1 MGALTLVGTLL
12 SAAGSL
18 AAGRADARAAEFN
31 AAMAQQQA
39 VRERD
44 IARREAEDHR
54 RRHSRLLATARAR
67 RAGSGVTS
75 EGSPLMVDEAGAAEI
90 ELGAQDILAG
100 GAAAAQRHRQSAAFH
115 RARAGNARNA
125 GLLRAGTT
133 LLTAANRGGSG
144 GFFEL

>member
-18 AAGRADARAAEFN
+18 AAGRAEARTAEFN

-54 RRHSRLLATARAR
+54 RRNGRLLATARAR

-90 ELGAQDILAG
+90 ELGARNILAG
-100 GAAAAQRHRQSAAFH
+100 GAAAAYRYRQSAALD
-115 RARAGNARNA
+115 RARAGSARTA

-133 LLTAANRGGSG
+133 LLTAANRGASG